1 MSKAHKL
8 RNLKLRK
15 VDFVD
20 QGANQFAHI
29 QLAKRNEEA
38 PIDSP
43 ESSPEERAFFERF
56 GAFIAKMFHTSPVSK
71 GDAMTF
77 DQVTE
82 TRDTRNAIYRISDSM
97 CESIHAIINDKDLD
111 DAQKAEMIK
120 QTADQVAEA
129 IKEDIAAVFGST
141 VQKSETG
148 EGEGQPVPEDG
159 NPEPPTVT
167 EDPGNPTNEPIQQE
181 GETNM
186 NLDTSKMTP
195 EDKATYDEL
204 AKRYAVTEPA
214 APAAPAATTEPTVQ
228 QQPETDDVFK
238 GLHPAVKAELESLR
252 KFREDSEMR
261 ELTEVAKKYTLLG
274 KKPEELAPVLKS
286 LRDAGGSAY
295 SDMISILDSN
305 LEAVEKSGVFSEVGK
320 RGNSLTDDPW
330 GKIEAAAQEIMKSN
344 TNMRWPDAVDAACNK
359 HPELVEAYEK
369 SRK

>member
-1 MSKAHKL
+1 MNKAHKL

-29 QLAKRNEEA
+29 QLAKRNEES
-38 PIDSP
+38 PVETP
-43 ESSPEERAFFERF
+43 ESSPEERAFFERL
-56 GAFIAKMFHTSPVSK
+56 GAFISKMFHTSPVSK

-97 CESIHAIINDKDLD
+97 CESVNAIINDKDLD

-120 QTADQVAEA
+120 QTADQVADA
-129 IKEDIAAVFGST
+129 IKEDIADAFGST

-148 EGEGQPVPEDG
+148 EGEGQPASENGDPEQ
-159 NPEPPTVT
+159 PTAT
-167 EDPGNPTNEPIQQE
+167 EDPGSPTNELIQQE

-214 APAAPAATTEPTVQ
+214 APAAPAATNEPTV
-228 QQPETDDVFK
+228 QQPETDDVYK
-238 GLHPAVKAELESLR
+238 GLHPAVRAELESLR

-261 ELTEVAKKYTLLG
+261 ELTEVAKKYTMLG

-295 SDMISILDSN
+295 DDMIGILDAN
-305 LEAVEKSGVFSEVGK
+305 LAAVENSGVFSELGK
-320 RGNSLTDDPW
+320 RGTAPADDPW

-344 TNMRWPDAVDAACNK
+344 ANMRWPDAVDAACMK
-359 HPELVEAYEK
+359 HPDLVEAYEK

>member
-1 MSKAHKL
+1 MSKTHKL

-38 PIDSP
+38 PIDTP

-56 GAFIAKMFHTSPVSK
+56 GAFIAKMFRTSPVSK

-120 QTADQVAEA
+120 QTADQVADA

-148 EGEGQPVPEDG
+148 EGEGQPAHEDG
-159 NPEPPTVT
+159 NPEPSTAPT
-167 EDPGNPTNEPIQQE
+167 EDPGNPINEPTQQE
-181 GETNM
+181 GEINM

-195 EDKATYDEL
+195 EDKATFDEM
-204 AKRYAVTEPA
+204 AKRYAVIEPA
-214 APAAPAATTEPTVQ
+214 APAAPAATEPT
-228 QQPETDDVFK
+228 QQPESDDVFK

-320 RGNSLTDDPW
+320 RGNPTTDDPW

-344 TNMRWPDAVDAACNK
+344 SSMRWADAVDAACMK
-359 HPELVEAYEK
+359 HPDLVEAYEK